1 MARDG
6 EYLVLEHST
15 KKANN
20 EGSITMG
27 NKTGND
33 WRQRLLFCLVIII
46 TPALLSCSTK
56 TQNNDTSDNADQSSQ
71 NVRSNDKYA
80 KTTGTD
86 DSMTTETSYV
96 RREGSTISVADL
108 KAAMDSGEKFALLDV
123 RTQAEYDEA
132 HLESVYA
139 LISYDQIIERAS
151 ELPPDKQMPIFAF
164 CRSGRRSGVAALT
177 LRELGYEQA
186 FNVEG
191 GIIAWNR
198 AGFPLA
204 K

>member
-1 MARDG
+1 MR
-6 EYLVLEHST
+6 
-15 KKANN
+15 
-20 EGSITMG
+20 
-27 NKTGND
+27 ND
-33 WRQRLLFCLVIII
+33 WRQRLLFYLVVAI
-46 TPALLSCSTK
+46 TPAFLSCSSK
-56 TQNNDTSDNADQSSQ
+56 TENNRADQSSQ
-71 NVRSNDKYA
+71 SERSSGEYA

-86 DSMTTETSYV
+86 DSMTTESSYV
-96 RREGSTISVADL
+96 RREGSTISVAEL

-123 RTQAEYDEA
+123 RTQSEYDEG
-132 HLESVYA
+132 HLEGVYA
-139 LISYDQIIERAS
+139 LIRFDQIIEKAS
-151 ELPPDKQMPIFAF
+151 ELPQDKRMPIFSL
-164 CRSGRRSGVAALT
+164 CRSGRRSGVATLT